1 MNRRDRRWAVLTPTL
16 QRVQSHIDQR
26 EYCAWA
32 TPYLRWL
39 RQPLGVLAVIAIAA
53 LLCGLFVAAQ
63 GVVVFAATAAVI
75 TVGCVWP
82 WIGIRGVSCHLSFA
96 TTRTEEGKPVEAELV
111 ITNRWPWPVW
121 GLAIEGG
128 FNRAGDSEE
137 HAAIAI
143 SRVGGWS
150 RGSYIWSF
158 TPTMRGKYP
167 ITCPQL
173 VTEFP
178 FGLWKASKS
187 VQVDSSLIAWPLRF
201 PLPPLPLP
209 SGTHSWVGQPSECAA
224 GSLGHRTTVREFRQ
238 GDSMRQI
245 HWAKTALYDKLV
257 AYDREGLAISD
268 ATITL
273 DNHPSLH
280 PEPGPQSTLEWSV
293 RIAAS
298 VGDAL
303 LRQGVSVTFVSH
315 SDRFRSRSTGNGPCE
330 LLDWLAVLGS
340 SERTPNTSRNNASAS
355 HEFTS
360 LTVHITTDLS
370 DGAGGDSIV
379 LLTDSKQ
386 SLEPCRRAAADGWM
400 SVQPNADVPLQIRKG
415 WRNGPRRLRYA
426 C

>member
-1 MNRRDRRWAVLTPTL
+1 MSQDNRRWATLTRTF
-16 QRVQSHIDQR
+16 RRIRTHMDQR
-26 EYCAWA
+26 EYCGWA

-39 RQPLGVLAVIAIAA
+39 RQPLGVLALIAIAA
-53 LLCGLFVAAQ
+53 LLCGLFVAPQ
-63 GVVVFAATAAVI
+63 GLVVFAATAAVI
-75 TVGCVWP
+75 AVGCVWP

-128 FNRAGDSEE
+128 FDRAGDAEE

-158 TPTMRGKYP
+158 TPTMRGRYP

-224 GSLGHRTTVREFRQ
+224 GNLGHRTTVREFRQ

-273 DNHPSLH
+273 DTHPSLH
-280 PEPGPQSTLEWSV
+280 SQPGPHSTLEWSI

-298 VGDAL
+298 VGNAL
-303 LRQGVSVTFVSH
+303 LQQGVSVTLASH
-315 SDRFRSRSTGNGPCE
+315 AGRFRSKSTGSSPGE
-330 LLDWLAVLGS
+330 MLDWLAVLGS
-340 SERTPNTSRNNASAS
+340 SECTPAKSRSSNSSS
-355 HEFTS
+355 HVLTA

-370 DGAGGDSIV
+370 GSAAGDSIV
-379 LLTDSKQ
+379 LLTESRQPLK
-386 SLEPCRRAAADGWM
+386 SCTSSAADGWM
-400 SVQPNADVPLQIRKG
+400 TVRPDADVPLQIRKG
-415 WRNGPRRLRYA
+415 WRNGPRRIRYA